1 MEILQE
7 KKNRFIEQQLWGF
20 NDYNKELIEAMM
32 ARSANII
39 NGDNSNLEKIEGMWQ
54 VLTILAEQI
63 EK

>member
-7 KKNRFIEQQLWGF
+7 KKNKFIQQQLWGF
-20 NDYNKELIEAMM
+20 NDRNKELIGTMM
-32 ARSANII
+32 ERSANII
-39 NGDNSNLEKIEGMWQ
+39 NGTKSNSEKIDEIWE